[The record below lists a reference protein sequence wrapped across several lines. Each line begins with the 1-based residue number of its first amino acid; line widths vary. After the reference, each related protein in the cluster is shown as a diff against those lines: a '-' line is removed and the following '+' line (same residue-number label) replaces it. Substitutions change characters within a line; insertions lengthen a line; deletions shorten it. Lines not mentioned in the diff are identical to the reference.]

1 MASRGKKV
9 GEGEKLDAK
18 TINKVGVWGRREGL
32 GGWVGGGGV
41 VQVGGAEP
49 PFQPASPLNH
59 PATMPHIDKIC
70 QAVCHSSPPAAPHLA
85 CPAWPPLPPVQ

>member
-32 GGWVGGGGV
+32 GGWVG

-49 PFQPASPLNH
+49 PFQPASRSTIQPLCLTLKRYAKLY
-59 PATMPHIDKIC
+59 ATPHR
-70 QAVCHSSPPAAPHLA
+70 QLLLTSLAPPG
-85 CPAWPPLPPVQ
+85 PPFRPCRRC